1 MHGNQCHKNECWNI
15 RRSSF
20 RMDKILSYVKCMW
33 FTGNFSL
40 TLSIYLHRELALGD
54 DDTQWYFMKGLI
66 FGIVIPAEGVS
77 IFENS
82 IWVPTVANVHH
93 SHVISIIRRTH
104 IQWTKRS
111 VQVRKI
117 AHMPH
122 LHYIAKYHKC
132 SNPALLSR
140 FICMFNL
147 FMSFRHLRDYSR
159 KSCCCFFFENMG
171 HTPMVGDHYCPASQV
186 WQWRHVLFTK
196 LSGT

>member
-1 MHGNQCHKNECWNI
+1 M
-15 RRSSF
+15 
-20 RMDKILSYVKCMW
+20 
-33 FTGNFSL
+33 
-40 TLSIYLHRELALGD
+40 
-54 DDTQWYFMKGLI
+54 
-66 FGIVIPAEGVS
+66 
-77 IFENS
+77 
-82 IWVPTVANVHH
+82 ANVHH

-159 KSCCCFFFENMG
+159 KSCCCFFFRKYG
-171 HTPMVGDHYCPASQV
+171 THTHGRGPLLSSQPSVTVTSCFVYKVIRNLESIDHLCINPI
-186 WQWRHVLFTK
+186 RRIGLIHK
-196 LSGT
+196 